1 MVEWSKMQHK
11 LWAHQHHSLYHVDDR
26 GALPRKLH
34 KSQDF
39 DKIKETIPPL
49 LWAWRWDADVLG
61 RWNAHVTFNW
71 ESFPLC
77 QLFFYT
83 CCWCPVSKCQI
94 QFNCQTNKPQKPG
107 PCAPAASCLE
117 GHIPLSFRWSWF
129 NCTSMW
135 EYKKGKRRGHFAETL
150 LLSPTGCRCHFEW
163 MREKWLDLELTTGGG
178 LG

>member
-1 MVEWSKMQHK
+1 MLMIEAHFLGSYIRVKTLIK
-11 LWAHQHHSLYHVDDR
+11 LKK
-26 GALPRKLH
+26 P
-34 KSQDF
+34 F
-39 DKIKETIPPL
+39 L
-49 LWAWRWDADVLG
+49 LSFELDVWDADVLG